1 MEKRLEELYR
11 EAKRFDE
18 GGLYQSEE
26 YQRIAIRQVKLY
38 KEMRVLFGGL
48 FAKLMEEYFAL
59 QGDELEM
66 ECRHFFE
73 QGYIMGRR
81 ADSSGQ
87 GEENRV

>member
-48 FAKLMEEYFAL
+48 FGLLMEEYFAL
-59 QGDELEM
+59 LGDVLVM

-73 QGYIMGRR
+73 QGYIMGRW